1 MASTRNRENWD
12 APQRHPDHKRPV
24 TRREFV
30 AQGFM
35 SGSAFA
41 LSGGVFSLF
50 ANPREAFGALSGDL
64 QPLLANP
71 CDIAT
76 VGAGKIPFICFDL
89 AGGANI
95 AGSNVLV
102 GQEGGQMDFLGTSG
116 YEKLGLPG
124 DMVPGLNDPV
134 SGLPY
139 ANTDFGLAFHS
150 DSPFK
155 RGMELSMSPG
165 RAANL
170 NGAIIPARSDND
182 TGNNPHNPLY
192 GIARAGADGSI
203 LTLAGTENTDS
214 GGNSMIP
221 AMMMNPEL
229 RPTKVDRP
237 GDVTGLVDTG
247 QLVGILGPDD
257 ATAVMESIY
266 RITDRKMGVVDAGQQ
281 VQAGDVIKDMVKC
294 GYLKAADIADRFGDT
309 PLDPALDPAIVG
321 PNGIFTEAEF
331 NDNGRDGQEFRK
343 TASMMKLVINGFAGA
358 GCIEMG
364 GYDYHGG
371 RRAEGEVK
379 ARRALHGCLHRVR
392 GAHRRAAHDVRLQ
405 RRLAVLERRD
415 RQLAGRPRQG
425 RMGERQLLDRRLLLH
440 GLQPLWPGDAARRDR
455 RRAGVAPAARLHGCR
470 RLGAARGDAGGQQR
484 QPAREHG
491 HPQLHGPARR
501 GRQLRQPVP
510 EPRSRRQLAARRDDR
525 VRRDRQRDDRA
536 PEPCL
541 SLPSPQ
547 GVCVSLEP
555 VVGDAPPPASFCPG
569 EESP

>member
-1 MASTRNRENWD
+1 MASKRNARNWD
-12 APQRHPDHKRPV
+12 APQRHADHRRPI

-30 AQGFM
+30 AQGFL

-41 LSGGVFSLF
+41 LGGGVLSLF
-50 ANPREAFGALSGDL
+50 ANPRAAFAELSGDL
-64 QPLLANP
+64 TPLLSDP
-71 CDIAT
+71 CNIAT
-76 VGAGKIPFICFDL
+76 EGAGKIPFICFDL

-102 GQEGGQMDFLGTSG
+102 GREGGQMDFLGTAG

-124 DMVPGLNDPV
+124 DMVPGLTDPTT
-134 SGLPY
+134 GLPY

-150 DSPFK
+150 DSAFK
-155 RGMELSMSPG
+155 RGMELSMNPG

-221 AMMMNPEL
+221 AMMMDPEL

-237 GDVTGLVDTG
+237 SDVTGLVDTG

-266 RITDRKMGVVDAGQQ
+266 RLSDAKMNAVDTGQQ
-281 VQAGDVIKDMVKC
+281 ITADEVVKDMVRC

-309 PLDPALDPAIVG
+309 PLDPADDPAIVG
-321 PNGIFTEAEF
+321 PDGIFTDAEF

-371 RRAEGEVK
+371 ARAEGEVK
-379 ARRALHGCLHRVR
+379 DERAGRCMGACIEYAARIGVPLMMYVFSDGSLSSNGAIDNSQEGRGKGEWVSDNSSTAASFFMVYNPNGRAVLRGGTPEQQARHQQIGYMDAGGSVQRAATPAANNVNLLVNTVLLNYMALHGEEGLFASRF
-392 GAHRRAAHDVRLQ
+392 
-405 RRLAVLERRD
+405 
-415 RQLAGRPRQG
+415 PN
-425 RMGERQLLDRRLLLH
+425 H
-440 GLQPLWPGDAARRDR
+440 GLGDSSLRDAMTAFDQVVSGTIGPLN
-455 RRAGVAPAARLHGCR
+455 PA
-470 RLGAARGDAGGQQR
+470 
-484 QPAREHG
+484 
-491 HPQLHGPARR
+491 
-501 GRQLRQPVP
+501 
-510 EPRSRRQLAARRDDR
+510 
-525 VRRDRQRDDRA
+525 
-536 PEPCL
+536 
-541 SLPSPQ
+541 
-547 GVCVSLEP
+547 
-555 VVGDAPPPASFCPG
+555 
-569 EESP
+569 